1 MNKINQNNLFFI
13 IVPILVVFG
22 LIMLSTA
29 SAVLSH
35 YNKGDD
41 YYYLK
46 QQIFN
51 GIMPGVL
58 LFFATGYFPYRKL
71 KTLSLPIIII
81 AIALLVLLFIPSL
94 GVSIKGA
101 TRWLNLGFF
110 SFQPSEIMKLAFIIY
125 LAAIFES
132 KGKNT
137 SHIKEKLIPF
147 MAVSG
152 VICLLL
158 ALQPDL
164 GTLGIIMGAALAVYF
179 VAGAKLS
186 HIAIITIIVAI
197 SAAIIILVFGYG
209 VHRISIYLNPNTDK
223 LGAGYQISQAL
234 SIITSGGYFGLGF
247 GASQIKAGMRLPE
260 PMGDSIF
267 AIIAQELGLVGV
279 IIIVFLFSVLG
290 WQGFKMAKATKD
302 NFGALLITGIVSWI
316 LIQTF
321 VNMSAISGLLP
332 LTGVPLPFISY
343 GGTSLVVLL
352 TACGIVYNIQKS
364 CNT

>member
-1 MNKINQNNLFFI
+1 MKKANDNNLFFI
-13 IVPILVVFG
+13 IIPILIVFG
-22 LIMLSTA
+22 LVMLSTA

-46 QQIFN
+46 QQLLN
-51 GIMPGVL
+51 GVIPGI
-58 LFFATGYFPYRKL
+58 LFFFAAGYFPYRKL
-71 KTLSLPIIII
+71 KALSLPIIIA
-81 AIALLVLLFIPSL
+81 AISLLALLFIPSL

-110 SFQPSEIMKLAFIIY
+110 TFQPSEITKLSFIIY

-132 KGKNT
+132 GKKNI
-137 SHIKEKLIPF
+137 SDLREKFIPF
-147 MAVSG
+147 AAISG
-152 VICLLL
+152 IICLLL

-164 GTLGIIMGAALAVYF
+164 GTLGVIMGAALAVYLS
-179 VAGAKLS
+179 AGAKLS
-186 HIAIITIIVAI
+186 HIAIITGIVAI
-197 SAAIIILVFGYG
+197 AAVIIIFGFGYG
-209 VHRISIYLNPNTDK
+209 LHRISVYLHPEADK
-223 LGAGYQISQAL
+223 LGAGYQISQAI
-234 SIITSGGYFGLGF
+234 SIIGSGGYFGLGF

-267 AIIAQELGLVGV
+267 AIIAQELGFAGV
-279 IIIVFLFSVLG
+279 ITVISLFAVLG
-290 WQGFKMAKATKD
+290 WYGFKIAKSAKD
-302 NFGALLITGIVSWI
+302 GFGALLATGIVSWI
-316 LIQTF
+316 LIQSF
-321 VNMSAISGLLP
+321 MNMSAISGLLP